1 HSCRAPQPAWI
12 SAAPNAPAIA
22 TLRDRVDQWQQRGA
36 PVELLDRQKI
46 AELTGTTC
54 YVGGMLDRRAGALQ
68 PLAYVRGLA
77 RAARQAGAAIHGRSA
92 ARKLDAHAGA
102 WRVVTSAGSVTAS
115 TVILATNAYTD

>member
-36 PVELLDRQKI
+36 PVELLDRQRI

-54 YVGGMLDRRAGALQ
+54 YVGGLLDRRAGALQ
-68 PLAYVRGLA
+68 PLAYARGLA
-77 RAARQAGAAIHGRSA
+77 RAARQAGGAIHGRSA
-92 ARKLDAHAGA
+92 GTRIESQGGA
-102 WRVVTSAGSVTAS
+102 WRGGAAGGAVAAS
-115 TVILATNAYTD
+115 EASPATN